1 MHVKGFKLRGSRL
14 GVIAGAALAVILG
27 ITFLPLRAIAGLESP
42 CNFISDLIATNP
54 LSSDLASTSDD
65 HHRCIKLAL
74 KTTFPNVNGAVSSTD
89 EQLSQINTGIFTV
102 TPFEIEN
109 AAWRLLLDE
118 TDAASNERL
127 YDFAGSS
134 GQLLGRT
141 RTDADGAGNSWLT
154 VDRTGATVDS
164 IAFSATALTQTNGTA
179 TGAIAK
185 LSSDSTSGTAGLA
198 VCATDESATNECYF
212 MGMGSAGDLQ
222 IGKASDAGARA
233 TTAIGVTSTGTT
245 VDSVTVSAPFFETE
259 STQPKLL
266 LDETDAGSNERSWL
280 VRAQAGLF
288 AISTALDASPSTPQ
302 ANAIE
307 IDRTGGTVDSINLL
321 ATSVQINGNG
331 VVRSL
336 SGTYT
341 PTVSNTVNV
350 DASTPLA
357 AQYFRVGDVVT
368 VAGEVDVD
376 PTATLTTSFELSL
389 PIASNFSAT
398 NNAGGGG
405 GVNYSSVPGV
415 LVRAVAANDTVQLI
429 YLAGATGSADVH
441 YTYTYLVQ

>member
-1 MHVKGFKLRGSRL
+1 MHLKCFKLPARR
-14 GVIAGAALAVILG
+14 IALSAAVAIAVILG
-27 ITFLPLRAIAGLESP
+27 IAFLPLRAIAGLESP
-42 CNFISDLIATNP
+42 CTYISDLISTNP

-74 KTTFPNVNGAVSSTD
+74 KTTFPNVNGAVSATD
-89 EQLSQINTGIFTV
+89 EQLSQLDTGIFTSAPRFTG
-102 TPFEIEN
+102 TPVELEN

-127 YDFAGSS
+127 YDFVGSS

-141 RTDADGAGNSWLT
+141 RTDVDGAGASWLT

-164 IAFSATALTQTNGTA
+164 IALAATAITLNGVAASDYPRLSQANTFAAANTYTQSGT
-179 TGAIAK
+179 TIL
-185 LSSDSTSGTAGLA
+185 LSSVNPRQDW
-198 VCATDESATNECYF
+198 N
-212 MGMGSAGDLQ
+212 
-222 IGKASDAGARA
+222 
-233 TTAIGVTSTGTT
+233 
-245 VDSVTVSAPFFETE
+245 
-259 STQPKLL
+259 
-266 LDETDAGSNERSWL
+266 ETDAAADNRRWYMSVSGEVFSFGVVNDALGS
-280 VRAQAGLF
+280 AAD
-288 AISTALDASPSTPQ
+288 AITL
-302 ANAIE
+302 N
-307 IDRTGGTVDSINLL
+307 RTGTVVDSINLA

-341 PTVSNTVNV
+341 PTVSNTTNV
-350 DASTPLA
+350 DSSTPLA

-376 PTATLTTSFELSL
+376 PTAALTTSFELSL

-405 GVNYSSVPGV
+405 GANYTTVPGL
-415 LVRAVAANDTVQLI
+415 LVRAVAANDTVQVI
-429 YLAGATGSADVH
+429 YAAGGTGSADVH